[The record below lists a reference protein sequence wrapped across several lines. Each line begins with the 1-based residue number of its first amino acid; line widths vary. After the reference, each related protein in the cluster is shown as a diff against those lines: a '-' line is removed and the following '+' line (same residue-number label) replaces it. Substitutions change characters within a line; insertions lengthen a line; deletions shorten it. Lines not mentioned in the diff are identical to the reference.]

1 MKSWL
6 FRNSGLKIFSLI
18 IASFIWLYFF
28 TVREGISP
36 FKEAVISFAV
46 PVNVVQ
52 QQSSM
57 LVVTIKPG
65 DTRLTLKGRGIKGLK
80 AKDVLA
86 FVRVDDL
93 KGGTHTLPV
102 HIDTPHGIEVISK
115 NPDKVKVTLE
125 PLRKKRRRR

>member
-18 IASFIWLYFF
+18 IASFVWLYFF
-28 TVREGISP
+28 TAREGISP
-36 FKEAVISFAV
+36 FKEAVISFTV
-46 PVNVVQ
+46 PVSVVQ

-57 LVVTIKPG
+57 LVATIKPG

-80 AKDVLA
+80 AEDILA
-86 FVRVDDL
+86 FVRVDNL
-93 KGGTHTLPV
+93 KEGAHTLPV

-115 NPDKVKVTLE
+115 NPGKVKVTLE
-125 PLRKKRRRR
+125 SLRKKRRRR